1 MKKIVEKDPEY
12 DGPEFETE
20 EELFDYFENFEWG
33 GNNRFGVHQP
43 PIIDRDSQKMHVTL
57 CNMLRRCS
65 WIIKNHVTFE
75 NDELKKETMYL
86 LERSFLF
93 GKKMDARLRMYKNN
107 FDKDW
112 YEIEKKVYDQFLD
125 QLDKH
130 ENM

>member
-1 MKKIVEKDPEY
+1 MKKIVEKDPKY
-12 DGPEFETE
+12 TGIEFETE
-20 EELFDYFENFEWG
+20 EELFDYFENFEWEG
-33 GNNRFGVHQP
+33 HVLDVHQP
-43 PIIDRDSQKMHVTL
+43 PLIDRNSQKIRVTI

-86 LERSFLF
+86 LERSWLF
-93 GKKMDARLRMYKNN
+93 GKKMDARLRMYKHN
-107 FDKDW
+107 FDEDW

>member
-12 DGPEFETE
+12 TGIEFETE
-20 EELFDYFENFEWG
+20 EELFDYFENFEWAG
-33 GNNRFGVHQP
+33 TVLDVHQP
-43 PIIDRDSQKMHVTL
+43 PLIDRNSQKIRVTI

-65 WIIKNHVTFE
+65 WIIQNHVTFE

-93 GKKMDARLRMYKNN
+93 GKKMDARLRMYKSN
-107 FDKDW
+107 FDEDW
-112 YEIEKKVYDQFLD
+112 YEKEKKVYDQFLD